1 MCRDNLGETL
11 MSEQDKDF
19 NSFQEHLERIF
30 KDLEDGVFLSADEIG
45 DLRYACGLPSPVR
58 NTHVNPLL
66 RDVINDIGNSF
77 GNPLNNFPSI
87 WSKK

>member
-1 MCRDNLGETL
+1 

-30 KDLEDGVFLSADEIG
+30 KDLDDGMMLTADEIG

-58 NTHVNPLL
+58 KNPVLQA
-66 RDVINDIGNSF
+66 VFNDFSNIFRNAQ
-77 GNPLNNFPSI
+77 
-87 WSKK
+87 

>member
-1 MCRDNLGETL
+1 

-30 KDLEDGVFLSADEIG
+30 KDIEDGVFLSADEIG
-45 DLRYACGLPSPVR
+45 DLRYACGLPAQIR
-58 NTHVNPLL
+58 NTHINPVLC
-66 RDVINDIGNSF
+66 DVINDFNKAF
-77 GNPLNNFPSI
+77 GTQHFPTI

>member
-1 MCRDNLGETL
+1 

-30 KDLEDGVFLSADEIG
+30 KDIEDGVFLSADEIG

>member
-1 MCRDNLGETL
+1 

-30 KDLEDGVFLSADEIG
+30 KNLDDGVFLSADEIG

>member
-1 MCRDNLGETL
+1 

-30 KDLEDGVFLSADEIG
+30 KDLDDGVFLTADEIG

>member
-1 MCRDNLGETL
+1 

-30 KDLEDGVFLSADEIG
+30 KDLEDGVFLTADEIG

>member
-19 NSFQEHLERIF
+19 NSFQEHLERMF
-30 KDLEDGVFLSADEIG
+30 KDLDDGVFLTADEIG

>member
-30 KDLEDGVFLSADEIG
+30 KNIEDGVFLSADEIG
-45 DLRYACGLPSPVR
+45 DLRYACGLPSPAR
-58 NTHVNPLL
+58 NTQVNPIL
-66 RDVINDIGNSF
+66 RDVINDF
-77 GNPLNNFPSI
+77 GNVFGLQSFPTI

>member
-1 MCRDNLGETL
+1 

-30 KDLEDGVFLSADEIG
+30 KDLDDGVFLSADEIG
-45 DLRYACGLPSPVR
+45 DLRYACGLPSPAR
-58 NTHVNPLL
+58 NTQVNPIL
-66 RDVINDIGNSF
+66 RDVINDFGKVFGLQSF
-77 GNPLNNFPSI
+77 PTI